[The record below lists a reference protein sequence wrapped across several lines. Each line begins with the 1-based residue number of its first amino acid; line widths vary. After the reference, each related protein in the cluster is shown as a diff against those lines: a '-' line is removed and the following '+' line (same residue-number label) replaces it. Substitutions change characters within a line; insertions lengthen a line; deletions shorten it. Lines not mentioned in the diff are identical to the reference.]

1 AVAAPG
7 DGKELLGGQGRPCR
21 VEQRA
26 EHRAGLKSRGVEWQ
40 RLQDIGRE
48 EPVIADFGEDVAEQ
62 RGCLAHQCLVRW
74 IVLRDVVAG
83 WRRPVGTLDQKAE
96 EGLLLRREGHHQR
109 GVITLNEPAFAVCGA
124 GQEGDLDLQRRMTE
138 ILELTVPDEP
148 FFVLAARPL
157 RQRDAAAGTRAV
169 YRCALRTE
177 PATAAPRTCKRS
189 MFL

>member
-1 AVAAPG
+1 M
-7 DGKELLGGQGRPCR
+7 KEAEAQARN
-21 VEQRA
+21 
-26 EHRAGLKSRGVEWQ
+26 EHRPAHAPSV
-40 RLQDIGRE
+40 
-48 EPVIADFGEDVAEQ
+48 ADVFQDVAPKQ
-62 RGCLAHQCLVRW
+62 YLFGRA
-74 IVLRDVVAG
+74 
-83 WRRPVGTLDQKAE
+83 LDQKAE

-169 YRCALRTE
+169 YRCALKDR
-177 PATAAPRTCKRS
+177 ASDGSAADMQAFDVPEEQQGSGFDLDRKS
-189 MFL
+189 VV